1 MDIGSL
7 VVLDSVKICCSFL
20 IIDDSG
26 QFSLNSV
33 RGSYKNSWWSIKS
46 SGAGTWVESPGNK
59 TLLIGERMLLLL
71 EYPSEKNLAS
81 HFLLIVIT
89 DFGVLIIIWFYMING
104 IPAKISQLSFR
115 TTKAVKFNGGISSQF
130 KYIFISPVTGKYD
143 CSSAWTARWV
153 AGNID
158 MPADLQIDYVIW
170 EAAAPVSNL
179 TFNCLF
185 L

>member
-1 MDIGSL
+1 M
-7 VVLDSVKICCSFL
+7 
-20 IIDDSG
+20 
-26 QFSLNSV
+26 
-33 RGSYKNSWWSIKS
+33 
-46 SGAGTWVESPGNK
+46 ESPGNK

-130 KYIFISPVTGKYD
+130 KYIFISPVIGKYD
-143 CSSAWTARWV
+143 CSSA
-153 AGNID
+153 
-158 MPADLQIDYVIW
+158 
-170 EAAAPVSNL
+170 
-179 TFNCLF
+179 
-185 L
+185 